1 MLIIAYIFL
10 MQNHIF
16 IFFCY
21 VYMMHT
27 YINVTTIFYQFYF
40 PRFHSSMAPYL
51 CRTLW
56 LW

>member
-27 YINVTTIFYQFYF
+27 YINVNIIFYQFYF